1 MTRNE
6 IQDVRMR
13 RYFIDAAKELIK
25 GEGAVVVSTRNV
37 AERSG
42 YSYATIYNYF
52 KDVRDLIFACIEDFQ
67 QECKEY
73 IEEEVKGIK
82 GAKKKISS
90 ITNSYIRFFCMYP
103 GIFELFFLEKPK
115 IISTRKSSIESIYT
129 FFDDIINES
138 WQSFASER
146 KINQSDLGTIKQA
159 YKLAIHGELLF
170 FINRRNNE
178 TLESV
183 TKRIDSI
190 LNYLIRK

>member
-25 GEGAVVVSTRNV
+25 GEGVVVVSTRNV

-52 KDVRDLIFACIEDFQ
+52 KDVRDLIFACVEDFQ

-73 IEEEVKGIK
+73 IESQVKGIK
-82 GAKKKISS
+82 GAKKNISS
-90 ITNSYIRFFCMYP
+90 ITNSYIKFFCMYP

-115 IISTRKSSIESIYT
+115 VISTRKSSIESIYT
-129 FFDDIINES
+129 FFDDMLDES
-138 WQSFASER
+138 WQSFASEK
-146 KINQSDLGTIKQA
+146 KISPLRLETIKQA
-159 YKLAIHGELLF
+159 YKLAVHGELLF

-183 TKRIDSI
+183 TKRIDGI
-190 LNYLIRK
+190 LNYFIKR